1 MSSAFVKKAED
12 ISSSFLRVL
21 FALNVFFQTSD
32 LFITRLALE
41 MVDLPLSLILRRP
54 DQYTI
59 AIRTDIHTHRFNK
72 VVKIFIVGQSI
83 IGKEVG

>member
-32 LFITRLALE
+32 LFINVMGQSTKGCADIALR
-41 MVDLPLSLILRRP
+41 VDLLQIP
-54 DQYTI
+54 
-59 AIRTDIHTHRFNK
+59 HT
-72 VVKIFIVGQSI
+72 VKLLL
-83 IGKEVG
+83 